1 MTKHPLDIFG
11 YCPKCGS
18 SKFGINDFKSK
29 KCADCGFVYYFNP
42 LAATVG
48 IIVNDKKEV
57 LVGVRAKEPAKGT
70 YDLPGGFCDS
80 YETAEESV
88 AREIKEETGLVVNS
102 ARYLFSIPN
111 IYMYSGMELHTMDS
125 FFLCS
130 VDDDTC
136 LAADDDVATL
146 KWIAITDL
154 DSKDFGLQSIGKS
167 IERIKEMY
175 KNKLL

>member
-1 MTKHPLDIFG
+1 MHSIHPLIIDLTMITIYAGLTTLLCKKLKQPIILG
-11 YCPKCGS
+11 YILA
-18 SKFGINDFKSK
+18 GI
-29 KCADCGFVYYFNP
+29 
-42 LAATVG
+42 
-48 IIVNDKKEV
+48 
-57 LVGVRAKEPAKGT
+57 LVGPHFNLLPTVTDKE
-70 YDLPGGFCDS
+70 DLTLWADIGVIFLLFGLGLEFS
-80 YETAEESV
+80 FKKMVNVGKSAMITAT
-88 AREIKEETGLVVNS
+88 ANILFMLFLGYNTGLLLGWS
-102 ARYLFSIPN
+102 
-111 IYMYSGMELHTMDS
+111 TMDS

-136 LAADDDVATL
+136 LVADDDVATL